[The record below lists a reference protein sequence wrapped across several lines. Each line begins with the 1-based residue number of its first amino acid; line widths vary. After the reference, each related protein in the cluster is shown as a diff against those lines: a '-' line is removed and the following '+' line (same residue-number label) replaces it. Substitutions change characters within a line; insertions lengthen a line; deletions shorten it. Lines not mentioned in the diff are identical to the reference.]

1 MYFPPL
7 PLPENA
13 CSITHSLSFSLSQLN
28 FSFSSPPP
36 GGGAHAVPLEQRN
49 AVLPGLLEPPL
60 HPRAPAHDL
69 RRPVSR
75 GLIGVA
81 VAVAAVTA
89 SVAFGCILMC
99 SHNAIA
105 WLSALLSR
113 FHLCLRSCARV
124 CIHSDTRRAR
134 GTGTRRCWASRR
146 TCSRCTTT
154 RTWPLTRTA
163 RPTTWR
169 GRKPSSAWSS
179 SESASGLPSKPSPKP
194 FKK

>member
-1 MYFPPL
+1 
-7 PLPENA
+7 
-13 CSITHSLSFSLSQLN
+13 
-28 FSFSSPPP
+28 
-36 GGGAHAVPLEQRN
+36 
-49 AVLPGLLEPPL
+49 VLPGLLEPPL

-124 CIHSDTRRAR
+124 CIQIREERGALERDGAGPRAER
-134 GTGTRRCWASRR
+134 AQDVPRLGHGHL
-146 TCSRCTTT
+146 
-154 RTWPLTRTA
+154 P
-163 RPTTWR
+163 
-169 GRKPSSAWSS
+169 
-179 SESASGLPSKPSPKP
+179 GLPGQLLGAEGSQAAHGARAKAQVGCPRSQVQSPLKNERNELR
-194 FKK
+194 